1 MKKRHL
7 IALFM
12 ILLLLIPALSGCGK
26 DLTTKI
32 SLESGEYYGE
42 QEITLSNAGTGT
54 IYYTLDGSDPR
65 DGGNEYNPEMP
76 LKINYGSTLKAYTKE
91 GSSKGK
97 VVEATYTIK
106 NMEQTD
112 QTSGALMFTSY
123 IRGTYQSGDSKI
135 IFNQDR
141 SLEWQN
147 GSDAG
152 SSPYTI
158 TMSSDEDPL
167 KATLTYINNDGK
179 EAKYDIDANAIW
191 EDGSLVINGT
201 TYQPVDEEDE

>member
-1 MKKRHL
+1 
-7 IALFM
+7 M
-12 ILLLLIPALSGCGK
+12 ILLLLIPSLSGCGK

-76 LKINYGSTLKAYTKE
+76 LKINYDSTLKAYTKE

-112 QTSGALMFTSY
+112 QSSGALMFTAY
-123 IRGTYQSGDSKI
+123 IRGTYQSGDSRI

-147 GSDAG
+147 GSDTG

-179 EAKYDIDANAIW
+179 EAKYEIDANAIW
-191 EDGSLVINGT
+191 QDGSLVINGT
-201 TYQPVDEEDE
+201 TYQPVDDEEEE

>member
-1 MKKRHL
+1 
-7 IALFM
+7 
-12 ILLLLIPALSGCGK
+12 
-26 DLTTKI
+26 
-32 SLESGEYYGE
+32 
-42 QEITLSNAGTGT
+42 
-54 IYYTLDGSDPR
+54 
-65 DGGNEYNPEMP
+65 
-76 LKINYGSTLKAYTKE
+76 
-91 GSSKGK
+91 
-97 VVEATYTIK
+97 
-106 NMEQTD
+106 MEQTD
-112 QTSGALMFTSY
+112 QSSGALMFTSY

-135 IFNQDR
+135 VFNQDR

-201 TYQPVDEEDE
+201 TYQPVDEEEE

>member
-12 ILLLLIPALSGCGK
+12 ILLLLIPSLSGCGK

-76 LKINYGSTLKAYTKE
+76 LKINYDSTLKAYTKE

-97 VVEATYTIK
+97 VAAIPKSSLTRTAHLNGRTAQMPAVRPIPLQCPATRT
-106 NMEQTD
+106 
-112 QTSGALMFTSY
+112 
-123 IRGTYQSGDSKI
+123 R
-135 IFNQDR
+135 
-141 SLEWQN
+141 
-147 GSDAG
+147 
-152 SSPYTI
+152 
-158 TMSSDEDPL
+158 
-167 KATLTYINNDGK
+167 
-179 EAKYDIDANAIW
+179 
-191 EDGSLVINGT
+191 
-201 TYQPVDEEDE
+201 

>member
-1 MKKRHL
+1 
-7 IALFM
+7 
-12 ILLLLIPALSGCGK
+12 
-26 DLTTKI
+26 
-32 SLESGEYYGE
+32 
-42 QEITLSNAGTGT
+42 
-54 IYYTLDGSDPR
+54 
-65 DGGNEYNPEMP
+65 MP

-112 QTSGALMFTSY
+112 QSSGALMFTSY

-201 TYQPVDEEDE
+201 TYQPVDEEEE